1 MLESPGDYHRFPS
14 LSKILNKLHLQFF
27 TCKLGG
33 SVVPRALE
41 SFGHVPSRLIAFY
54 LLANRIR
61 LDIFAVQHGWVLVAH
76 SVLVTI
82 AKLQNDLS

>member
-1 MLESPGDYHRFPS
+1 MLESPGDYPRFPS

-33 SVVPRALE
+33 SVVPSALE

-54 LLANRIR
+54 LLANRIK
-61 LDIFAVQHGWVLVAH
+61 GWTYSLY
-76 SVLVTI
+76 ST
-82 AKLQNDLS
+82 DGC